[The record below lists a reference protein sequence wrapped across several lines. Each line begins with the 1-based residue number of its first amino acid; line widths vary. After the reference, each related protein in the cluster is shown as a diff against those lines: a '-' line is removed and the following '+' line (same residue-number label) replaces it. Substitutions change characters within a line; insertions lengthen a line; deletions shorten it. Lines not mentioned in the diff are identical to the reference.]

1 MNFSLRRGVANAAV
15 AVLGFSSVGCAYQQA
30 TGPQRVRDSEQRVTT
45 LGIDVADI
53 EEAAARVSQEL
64 LNSGTLGANG
74 SPSILLIDD
83 KAFINNTS
91 ENIPSSRILKK
102 VRVALTK
109 AGVSQTIVKTGEAA
123 EQGQIDAF
131 LNDAPLVHDYAIQ
144 LVMDED
150 RATAGRTR
158 ERTYFLQLLLAD
170 RRGLAVWEGE
180 EQITKQQ
187 TSGGFGF

>member
-1 MNFSLRRGVANAAV
+1 MNFSLRRGVSIASV
-15 AVLGFSSVGCAYQQA
+15 AILGFSSVGCAYQQA
-30 TGPQRVRDSEQRVTT
+30 TGPQRVRDPETRVTT

-74 SPSILLIDD
+74 TPSVLLIDE
-83 KAFINNTS
+83 KAFVNNTS
-91 ENIPSSRILKK
+91 ENIPSSRILGR
-102 VRVALTK
+102 VRVALNK
-109 AGVSQTIVKTGEAA
+109 AGVSTTIVKTGEAA
-123 EQGQIDAF
+123 EQARLGEW

-150 RATAGRTR
+150 RASAGRTR

-180 EQITKQQ
+180 EQITKQE